1 MTRPKNG
8 SFRPELNLL
17 RFTVVVKGK
26 YVNSP
31 IRYFE
36 RRSMMSLR
44 RKSAFLAVSA
54 AVLAAVALTPAT
66 AIAAGPPAAA
76 TAFKT
81 AVVTPEGGS
90 VTGFGITATFAPG
103 AVTTDRL
110 IVLGNWP
117 NGLDVTPPAGTT
129 AVKTFG
135 IQECNVDYTG
145 CTSVFGNFAH
155 SPAGSEKIR
164 GQVLPYS
171 SFQQLGIA
179 PNADGNTT
187 FGTKDKKLVTISTN
201 TTADSVYVYNAN
213 NNTTATAYP
222 KLLPSTSDGTT
233 LTFQTFQPIVWTL
246 TAPSN

>member
-1 MTRPKNG
+1 
-8 SFRPELNLL
+8 
-17 RFTVVVKGK
+17 
-26 YVNSP
+26 
-31 IRYFE
+31 
-36 RRSMMSLR
+36 MSLR

-90 VTGFGITATFAPG
+90 VTGFGITATFAPD

-135 IQECNVDYTG
+135 IQECNLDYTG

-164 GQVLPYS
+164 GQVLLYS
-171 SFQQLGIA
+171 SFQQLGTT
-179 PNADGNTT
+179 NANGNTT
-187 FGTKDKKLVTISTN
+187 FGTKDKKLVTITTH
-201 TTADSVYVYNAN
+201 TTADSVYIYNAN

>member
-1 MTRPKNG
+1 
-8 SFRPELNLL
+8 
-17 RFTVVVKGK
+17 
-26 YVNSP
+26 
-31 IRYFE
+31 
-36 RRSMMSLR
+36 MSLR

-135 IQECNVDYTG
+135 IQECNLDYTG

-171 SFQQLGIA
+171 SFQQLGTT
-179 PNADGNTT
+179 NTNGNTT
-187 FGTKDKKLVTISTN
+187 FGTKDKKLVTITTH
-201 TTADSVYVYNAN
+201 TTADSVYIYNAN

>member
-1 MTRPKNG
+1 M
-8 SFRPELNLL
+8 SFR
-17 RFTVVVKGK
+17 R
-26 YVNSP
+26 NS
-31 IRYFE
+31 
-36 RRSMMSLR
+36 
-44 RKSAFLAVSA
+44 AVLAVSA

-66 AIAAGPPAAA
+66 SFAAGPPAAA

-103 AVTTDRL
+103 AVATDRL

-117 NGLDVTPPAGTT
+117 NGQDVTPPMGT

-145 CTSVFGNFAH
+145 CTSVFGNYPN
-155 SPAGSEKIR
+155 SSLAGTEKIQ
-164 GQVLPYS
+164 GQVVPYS
-171 SFQQLGIA
+171 AFQPLGTA

-187 FGTKDKKLVTISTN
+187 FGTAANKLVTITTN

-213 NNTTATAYP
+213 NTTTATAYP

-233 LTFQTFQPIVWTL
+233 LTFKTFQPIVWTL